1 MGDGAQ
7 TPVAGSRVPPND
19 LDAEAAVLSAVLLN
33 SAVLDEIAFFEP
45 KHFYADA
52 NRRIFEACLELRA
65 VGRPIDIVSVAGYL
79 RDRER
84 LLQVGGTPYLAQLA
98 DATPAVANVADH
110 ARSVMRKWDLR
121 QIITMAQRIAT
132 EGYGD
137 VGDVE
142 DWKQSVDARMFAI
155 TRSTER
161 EERLV
166 HLADAAKETIQ
177 VMVERSQRKGVVLV
191 GVTTGLPTLD
201 ARLGGF
207 EGKKLYVLAAR
218 PGMGKTAAATCMAL
232 ACAKQPDPKNQ
243 PDQLGDGVVF
253 ISVEMPRRQILF
265 RILSQMTRIDSV
277 KIQRGHLS
285 RLEWTDVYAAY
296 AKMQKLPI
304 VIEDS
309 SDHTP
314 ASIRAAF
321 RMGQRKIW
329 DRHGKGVKV
338 KLCAIDYLQL
348 LNAREMSDNREQE
361 IAAISRS
368 NKAMAKDEDIAVLA
382 LAQVNRDCEKRPDK
396 RPLLSDLRESGAI
409 EQEADSVIF
418 VYRDDYYRP
427 KDQEKDDKAEFIVS
441 KLRDNGGP
449 GTVYVKFDPKTT
461 TFHELDKNPD
471 FEQLGDMF
479 DTYVPGT
486 YGEPGSNLQEFH
498 DWQQDYDK

>member
-1 MGDGAQ
+1 MSAI
-7 TPVAGSRVPPND
+7 
-19 LDAEAAVLSAVLLN
+19 LLEAS
-33 SAVLDEIAFFEP
+33 VLDEIAFLEP

-52 NRRIFEACLELRA
+52 NRRIYEAALELRQQ
-65 VGRPIDIVSVAGYL
+65 GRPIDILTVKGFLS
-79 RDRER
+79 DRER
-84 LLQVGGTPYLAQLA
+84 LQQVGGSPYLAMLA
-98 DATPAVANVADH
+98 DATPAVVNVADH
-110 ARSVMRKWDLR
+110 ARRVVRKWEVR
-121 QIITMAQRIAT
+121 QVIHAAQVIAA

-137 VGDVE
+137 VGDVDE
-142 DWKQSVDARMFAI
+142 WKQSVDARMFST
-155 TRSTER
+155 TRSADR

-166 HLADAAKETIQ
+166 VLADAAKEAIQ
-177 VMVERSQRKGVVLV
+177 VMVERSQRKGVVLT

-207 EGKKLYVLAAR
+207 EDKKLYVVAAR

-232 ACAKQPDPKNQ
+232 ACAKQPHPKEH
-243 PDQLGDGVVF
+243 PDLLGDGVVF
-253 ISVEMPRRQILF
+253 ISVEMPRRQIVF

-277 KIQRGHLS
+277 KIQRGHLT
-285 RLEWTDVYAAY
+285 RDEWALVYAAY

-314 ASIRAAF
+314 SSIRAAF

-329 DRHGKGVKV
+329 DRFGKAVKV

-348 LNAREMSDNREQE
+348 LNARSLSDNREQE

-396 RPLLSDLRESGAI
+396 RPMLGDLRESGAI

-418 VYRDDYYRP
+418 VYREDYYRP

-449 GTVYVKFDPKTT
+449 GVVHVMFDPKTV
-461 TFHELDKNPD
+461 TFYETSRNPD
-471 FEQLGDMF
+471 MEQLGDMF
-479 DTYVPGT
+479 DDYLPGT
-486 YGEPGSNLQEFH
+486 YGEPGSSLPEH
-498 DWQQDYDK
+498 DWHQDYDK